1 MAIWFVVAVLGVV
14 ASIVLSQYAH
24 RRVQRGDRRF
34 AYLVFVPQLV
44 IYGILIAAGVQLSF
58 ALPLVGIPYTLGA
71 LVLVG
76 AWVRAGMRVA
86 KSTRSGKTE
95 EEMLAE
101 VGDAAVEPLALYG
114 ILVLVGGFLA
124 VVGLIVFGVAERMS

>member
-1 MAIWFVVAVLGVV
+1 MAIWFVVAILV
-14 ASIVLSQYAH
+14 AVGTVVLSQYAH

-44 IYGILIAAGVQLSF
+44 IYGILIAAGVRISF
-58 ALPLVGIPYTLGA
+58 EVPIVGIPVTLGA
-71 LVLVG
+71 LGLFG
-76 AWVRAGMRVA
+76 AWLRAGMRVA
-86 KSTRSGKTE
+86 KSTRSGRTE

-124 VVGLIVFGVAERMS
+124 VIGLIVVAVADRLS